1 VSARHQVKRLD
12 RPFEEFA
19 LSKTGPAEETSFLRS
34 VRIFKVRNF
43 TGIFAP
49 VKSGPDVFADALVPP
64 GTPSFPAGT
73 DDAWRFRFSQI
84 PTSTSLFEPRRA
96 VRNCIVSRTRC
107 SAASGARDR
116 FHGYRF
122 AKWQGKPNSANQ
134 WKRP

>member
-43 TGIFAP
+43 TGILAQ

-64 GTPSFPAGT
+64 SDALAPKPARMSL
-73 DDAWRFRFSQI
+73 ALSIFLI
-84 PTSTSLFEPRRA
+84 PQRSALFEPRRA
-96 VRNCIVSRTRC
+96 VRTCFVAGR
-107 SAASGARDR
+107 AGGPAQHPGARDR
-116 FHGYRF
+116 SHGYRF
-122 AKWQGKPNSANQ
+122 AKRQGKPNFAN
-134 WKRP
+134 R